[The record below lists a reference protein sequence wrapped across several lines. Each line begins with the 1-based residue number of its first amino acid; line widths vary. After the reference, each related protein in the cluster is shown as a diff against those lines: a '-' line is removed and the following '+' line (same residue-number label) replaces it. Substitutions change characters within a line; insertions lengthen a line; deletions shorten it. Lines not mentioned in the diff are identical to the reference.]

1 MTASSTI
8 HGIAYTM
15 RDVPQFHFHYEPQ
28 PDITTYELALLVPH
42 LQPMIYGPE
51 ASSGS
56 VLPLQHRR
64 GPGWPIGGVIL
75 RLADYEIERL
85 GTAMRH
91 LRKLP

>member
-1 MTASSTI
+1 MMASNTI
-8 HGIAYTM
+8 RGVAYTM
-15 RDVPQFHFHYEPQ
+15 REVPQFHFHYEPQ

-42 LQPMIYGPE
+42 LQPMILGSD

-56 VLPLQHRR
+56 VLPIQQRH
-64 GPGWPIGGVIL
+64 GSGWPIGGVIL